1 MLKTYFSFSPFF
13 SCLQGSEMN
22 VYFGGNTLAYTA
34 GGRNFEMS
42 ANEFSSL
49 GCKNQTTFFERPT
62 LRLGIEDP
70 LTFLFTTNFF
80 SPVLFLFAR
89 IGKSC
94 LLRRKH
100 AVMRGRGNAKFA
112 STGGTSH
119 AYTV

>member
-1 MLKTYFSFSPFF
+1 
-13 SCLQGSEMN
+13 MN

-70 LTFLFTTNFF
+70 LTF
-80 SPVLFLFAR
+80 
-89 IGKSC
+89 
-94 LLRRKH
+94 
-100 AVMRGRGNAKFA
+100 
-112 STGGTSH
+112 
-119 AYTV
+119 